1 MSQLLNLFEF
11 TTTQIRALASEQS
24 VADSPI
30 VIGDVTL
37 VPISKLSCGFS
48 CGGSD
53 LAQKKKADG
62 LMAGAGAKVNKTPLS
77 FLAVQNGQVQL
88 MSVSAEEVKKKGIMD
103 AVKPILE
110 SLKEKSAA
118 KKAAKAEAKA
128 AEEAATDAAVAEA
141 IANIPDK
148 DTGAQ

>member
-1 MSQLLNLFEF
+1 MSQLLNIFEF
-11 TTTQIRALASEQS
+11 TTNQIRALAQEQS
-24 VADSPI
+24 VADEPI

-77 FLAVQNGQVQL
+77 FLAVRNGEVQL
-88 MSVSAEEVKKKGIMD
+88 LSVSEEEVKKKGIME

-110 SLKEKSAA
+110 TLKERSAA

-128 AEEAATDAAVAEA
+128 EAQSAKAEAEAAVDAEVAKA
-141 IANIPDK
+141 IAQID
-148 DTGAQ
+148 